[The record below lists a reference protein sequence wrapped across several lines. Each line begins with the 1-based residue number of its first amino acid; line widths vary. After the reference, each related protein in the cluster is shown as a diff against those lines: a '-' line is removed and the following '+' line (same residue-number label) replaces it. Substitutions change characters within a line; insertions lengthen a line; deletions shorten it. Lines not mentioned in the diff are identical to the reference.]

1 MAGKRHVREG
11 MSALD
16 VHDGGPDE
24 ILIDCS
30 CGWAGIMPSGG
41 DEYGNAEAVH
51 AAHVERV
58 RNGAAEDVPTPAA
71 QACIE
76 EFYS

>member
-1 MAGKRHVREG
+1 MAGTGHVREG

-16 VHDGGPDE
+16 VRNGPKE

-41 DEYGNAEAVH
+41 DEYERAEAVH
-51 AAHVERV
+51 AAHVERL
-58 RNGAAEDVPTPAA
+58 RNGAAEDAPTPIA
-71 QACIE
+71 QARID

>member
-1 MAGKRHVREG
+1 MADTRHVREG
-11 MSALD
+11 MSVLD
-16 VHDGGPDE
+16 VNGGPEE

-30 CGWAGIMPSGG
+30 CGWADIMSAGG
-41 DEYGNAEAVH
+41 DEYERAEAVH

-58 RNGAAEDVPTPAA
+58 RDGATEGASTPAA
-71 QACIE
+71 QARIE

>member
-1 MAGKRHVREG
+1 MAAIGHVREG

-16 VHDGGPDE
+16 VNNGPKE

-30 CGWAGIMPSGG
+30 CGWADIMPSGG
-41 DEYGNAEAVH
+41 DEYGRAEAVH

-58 RNGAAEDVPTPAA
+58 QGGVAEDAPTPAA
-71 QACIE
+71 QARIE